1 MEAGLQRRD
10 FDKMEEAVAEFLALS
25 SEQDLEDSPGD
36 VEEAVDFEEAG
47 GVEEEGDGQEAGEEE
62 GGGLV
67 LLHLP
72 PPHRH

>member
-1 MEAGLQRRD
+1 MEVGQQRRD

-25 SEQDLEDSPGD
+25 SEQDLEDVEEAGD
-36 VEEAVDFEEAG
+36 VEETG

-67 LLHLP
+67 LLQLP